1 MGIFNE
7 GFEEEIYE
15 LKQRIE
21 LLEKVLKE
29 INEISSWDT
38 WAEGEFNLSC
48 RLEEIQDLSEKVL
61 NLDNKNYNVNNS

>member
-1 MGIFNE
+1 MKMFRE
-7 GFEEEIYE
+7 GFEEKIYE

-21 LLEKVLKE
+21 LLEKALKE